1 MTSAKLMEV
10 LGESAHTPQQQVAVD
25 TVAEPA
31 PIATASAP
39 EVKVSTAATAEEASD
54 DGDEDAF
61 SYFQKL
67 ANAD

>member
-1 MTSAKLMEV
+1 LFEV
-10 LGESAHTPQQQVAVD
+10 LGATAPATVKAEIAMD
-25 TVAEPA
+25 NVAEPA
-31 PIATASAP
+31 PAPVASAP
-39 EVKVSTAATAEEASD
+39 EVKISAAAATAEEAGD